1 MKKAILVVSF
11 GTTYK
16 EAMENSIDATVNHI
30 SNEFKDYDIFQA
42 YTSNIIRRK
51 LIDKGMDVNDTK
63 TALEIIKNNGY
74 EKVIILSLHMIAG
87 YEYEKILEAVEAYKN
102 DFREITAT
110 TPMLYEEKD
119 YKQVA
124 EIIKKIYSKTNTP
137 IVMMGHGSEH
147 ENDMAYENLQK
158 KLDKISE
165 NKYYIATVE
174 GSITIYDIIK
184 KLKEKKIN
192 KVTITP
198 FMLVCGDHA
207 NNDMIGDEDDSWI
220 NLLKSEAIEVD
231 VILKGLGEYTE
242 FRDFFCKKI

>member
-124 EIIKKIYSKTNTP
+124 EIIKKYI
-137 IVMMGHGSEH
+137 
-147 ENDMAYENLQK
+147 QK
-158 KLDKISE
+158 QIH
-165 NKYYIATVE
+165 
-174 GSITIYDIIK
+174 
-184 KLKEKKIN
+184 
-192 KVTITP
+192 P
-198 FMLVCGDHA
+198 
-207 NNDMIGDEDDSWI
+207 
-220 NLLKSEAIEVD
+220 LL
-231 VILKGLGEYTE
+231 
-242 FRDFFCKKI
+242 